1 MTLNA
6 SSAPVFVNGLADL
19 DPPPSVALVV
29 TGTWSTPP
37 SIGEVEGILMAEG
50 RAVHRIWRIEV
61 GQDSAVVHVHHDDV
75 ASCVGLIEYRGE
87 QYTISV
93 LNANSYPPMAMA
105 PADVE
110 AMRPE
115 SVSAPPPELLQPS
128 RKRTKMEVPPAAVTP
143 LPPPPMLLSDALGDN
158 EPLEPEEALALAAA
172 AAAAEAKAE
181 AKREEE
187 KQRRLYR
194 VGLSYRCGRC
204 GKPKKGHVC
213 DVPDEGDGSGDNG
226 PISQQASS
234 PTILATTVRKG
245 TPPALLGSPLHA
257 SVTGMGSPEVKVSGE
272 ASTIFKDMVAALG
285 ENSAT
290 LAQLS
295 PTAVAVVSPS
305 SVPPPQLSTGISPLA
320 QSAIATGQ
328 VSESAAPVAVLPATA
343 VPPQAHEPQ
352 LSEMDLMLADLAFA
366 ARPPPVM
373 TPDEGAEPVAN
384 SLGSLSPSNFSPG
397 TMIQQLI
404 TTPGHAGWSAAQ
416 LAEMSGAPQIASAVR
431 RNPVVAQPSA

>member
-1 MTLNA
+1 LST
-6 SSAPVFVNGLADL
+6 PVFPNGFADL

-37 SIGEVEGILMAEG
+37 SIGEIEGILTAEG

-61 GQDSAVVHVHHDDV
+61 GQDSAIVQVHPDDV
-75 ASCVGLIEYRGE
+75 AACVGLIEYRGE
-87 QYTISV
+87 QYTI
-93 LNANSYPPMAMA
+93 NANGYQPMSMA

-115 SVSAPPPELLQPS
+115 SVSASPPELLQPVQPS
-128 RKRTKMEVPPAAVTP
+128 RKRTKTEMPAAAVAP
-143 LPPPPMLLSDALGDN
+143 APPPPPTMLLSDALGDN
-158 EPLEPEEALALAAA
+158 DPLEPEEALALAAA

-204 GKPKKGHVC
+204 GKPKKGHIC
-213 DVPDEGDGSGDNG
+213 DIPEEGDSSGDNG
-226 PISQQASS
+226 PICQQASS

-257 SVTGMGSPEVKVSGE
+257 SVTGMCSPEVKVSGE

-295 PTAVAVVSPS
+295 PTAVTVSPS
-305 SVPPPQLSTGISPLA
+305 SAPPPQLSTGISPLA

-328 VSESAAPVAVLPATA
+328 VSESAAPTAVLPVTA

-404 TTPGHAGWSAAQ
+404 TTPGHTGWSAAQ

>member
-1 MTLNA
+1 MWVRPLRLQR
-6 SSAPVFVNGLADL
+6 SR
-19 DPPPSVALVV
+19 
-29 TGTWSTPP
+29 TGG
-37 SIGEVEGILMAEG
+37 GETIAA
-50 RAVHRIWRIEV
+50 RAAVHSCPR
-61 GQDSAVVHVHHDDV
+61 SHA
-75 ASCVGLIEYRGE
+75 AS

-373 TPDEGAEPVAN
+373 TPDEGAEVH
-384 SLGSLSPSNFSPG
+384 LESN
-397 TMIQQLI
+397 L
-404 TTPGHAGWSAAQ
+404 AAY
-416 LAEMSGAPQIASAVR
+416 VR
-431 RNPVVAQPSA
+431 RRTCRLHPPPH